1 METAVELIRDYSKDH
16 PEINNLI
23 QYAIECQ
30 RIYEL
35 TLIAMGL
42 GPKISIDKSSS
53 SMEGK
58 YYVHVSG
65 HTQSD

>member
-1 METAVELIRDYSKDH
+1 METAVELIRDYSKEY
-16 PEINNLI
+16 PEINSLI

-30 RIYEL
+30 KIYEL
-35 TLIAMGL
+35 TLIAMGQ

-58 YYVHVSG
+58 YNALVSG
-65 HTQSD
+65 YTEAN